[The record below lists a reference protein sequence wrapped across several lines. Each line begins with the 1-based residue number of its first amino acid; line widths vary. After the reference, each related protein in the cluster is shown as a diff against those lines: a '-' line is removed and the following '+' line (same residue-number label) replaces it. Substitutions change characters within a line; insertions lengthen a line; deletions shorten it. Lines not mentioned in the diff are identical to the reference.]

1 MLLKWAEIDLK
12 TKIKDIY
19 VFGWSIRIKV
29 VEHAILN
36 HVIFYILSTLKYC
49 K

>member
-29 VEHAILN
+29 VEHV
-36 HVIFYILSTLKYC
+36 HVITMSFSTF
-49 K
+49 